1 MDYLALLGIS
11 FGLAGDAFAA
21 AVSEGALQKN
31 LKIYYALEL
40 SFFFGFFQS
49 AMPVIGWIIGKSG
62 ENILRY
68 TNRLAGF
75 GILAVIGIKMIWDY
89 LDMRKSHTF
98 PSHGKLSLKTVIFLA
113 LATSIDALASGIIL
127 PSSIGADTLPL
138 LTLSAGTIGIITFCV
153 SLSGVYIGKFFGCM
167 FSQYAE
173 LFGGCM
179 LIVIG
184 LKILFSF

>member
-11 FGLAGDAFAA
+11 FGLAGDAFAV

-68 TNRLAGF
+68 TNRLTGF
-75 GILAVIGIKMIWDY
+75 GILAIIGIKMIWDY
-89 LDMRKSHTF
+89 FDMLKSHTF
-98 PSHGKLSLKTVIFLA
+98 KSSHGRLSLKTVIFLA

-138 LTLSAGTIGIITFCV
+138 LTISAGTIGLITFCV

-173 LFGGCM
+173 LFGGCL
-179 LIVIG
+179 LIAIG
-184 LKILFSF
+184 LKILF